1 MLYSAYVFCADTEI
15 LEFKTQSGVFTEWV
29 SLSHHC
35 QATVVSQTII
45 SQRPSEL
52 TRTTAV
58 PDQGADIT
66 SQASVRRRSHGLVG
80 TEHGAE

>member
-58 PDQGADIT
+58 PDQGAENPTIQIACRINQEGDVVFTI
-66 SQASVRRRSHGLVG
+66 
-80 TEHGAE
+80 